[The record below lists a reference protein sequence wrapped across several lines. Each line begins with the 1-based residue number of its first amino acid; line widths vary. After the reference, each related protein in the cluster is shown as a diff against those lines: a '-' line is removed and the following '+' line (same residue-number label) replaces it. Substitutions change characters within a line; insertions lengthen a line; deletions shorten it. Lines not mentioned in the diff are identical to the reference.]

1 MAVGRLSIG
10 AGLSSGTLTV
20 LVNPASV
27 TVGSGSATVSG
38 NGQVS
43 FSNVTSVAVDGVFN
57 STYQNYKLF
66 WNLDSSS
73 ANFYSSLQYRKA
85 SATNAT
91 AGSYLFSVFYMDCS
105 GGSGAFTYSSG
116 STSALI
122 TYGTKSGFPSSGS
135 FDINSPMISRYT
147 TLSGVSQT
155 SYGTTTAQQL
165 ASLTT
170 AATHTVN
177 DTFDG
182 FILSGGGA
190 TFTGTIRIYGYA
202 NGA

>member
-1 MAVGRLSIG
+1 VPVS
-10 AGLSSGTLTV
+10 
-20 LVNPASV
+20 PASV
-27 TVGSGSATVSG
+27 SVGSGSATVSG
-38 NGQVS
+38 NGQIA
-43 FSNVTSVAVDGVFN
+43 FSGVTSIAVDGVFS

-73 ANFYSSLQYRKA
+73 ANFYPSLQYRKA
-85 SATNAT
+85 SLPNAT
-91 AGSYLFSVFYMDCS
+91 ASSYLFSIFYMDCI
-105 GGSGAFTYSSG
+105 GGSGAFTWSSG
-116 STSALI
+116 STSALF

-155 SYGTTTAQQL
+155 SYGTTTGQQL

-182 FILSGGGA
+182 FVVSSGGP